1 MGGGEISPP
10 LRPWCKEETSDSER
24 LTENLS
30 IGNIAMQFFCG
41 ILVNWG
47 RQLHKKHKM
56 IFKIEFIK
64 TSPNFK
70 FCINLVRK
78 RVKRRR
84 EEGEKERNI
93 IRNKDY
99 VIHGYPM
106 LQWLLQL
113 AVLLDIKYNHLLSQ
127 ETLVHTLIIVII
139 IMSFTFLV
147 NQNCS

>member
-1 MGGGEISPP
+1 
-10 LRPWCKEETSDSER
+10 
-24 LTENLS
+24 
-30 IGNIAMQFFCG
+30 
-41 ILVNWG
+41 
-47 RQLHKKHKM
+47 M
-56 IFKIEFIK
+56 IFKKEFIE
-64 TSPNFK
+64 TRPNFK
-70 FCINLVRK
+70 FSVNLLRK

-93 IRNKDY
+93 KRNKDY
-99 VIHGYPM
+99 LIHGYPM

-139 IMSFTFLV
+139 IMSFAFLV